1 MPTTEEQDKL
11 KERTWI
17 SEFAGSGMLRHA
29 GKNSFGQFG
38 QLAMPSSVRF
48 ASDTPDFCS
57 LCQCHRD
64 EPLDPW
70 HPKWGDERFCQ
81 LELFTSLVFAAGR
94 GLNRLFHGTLVPKQ
108 ILDEDRLLHSFWGSG
123 KVAFTRSP
131 EVAVHF
137 ATLER
142 DFSEQFGA
150 VLVFDKGLLQTRYR
164 VLPFAE
170 DGHPASSPGRGEFEE
185 CVMFRDV
192 ENISRYLITVVWHPC
207 ARPQPSSKPR
217 CGPSRRE
224 LRLGSRSRSSSRL

>member
-1 MPTTEEQDKL
+1 MIQ
-11 KERTWI
+11 
-17 SEFAGSGMLRHA
+17 HA

-38 QLAMPSSVRF
+38 QLAMPLPPVRL

-57 LCQCHRD
+57 QCQCHRD
-64 EPLDPW
+64 EPRPLDRQ

-108 ILDEDRLLHSFWGSG
+108 ILDEDRLLHSWGSG
-123 KVAFTRSP
+123 EVAFTRSP
-131 EVAVHF
+131 AVAVHF
-137 ATLER
+137 ATLEQDR
-142 DFSEQFGA
+142 PERFGA

-185 CVMFRDV
+185 YVMLRDI

-207 ARPQPSSKPR
+207 ARPPSPL
-217 CGPSRRE
+217 RR
-224 LRLGSRSRSSSRL
+224 RRR

>member
-17 SEFAGSGMLRHA
+17 SEFAGLCMLRHA
-29 GKNSFGQFG
+29 GKNSFGRFG
-38 QLAMPSSVRF
+38 QLAMPLSVRF

-57 LCQCHRD
+57 QCQCHRD
-64 EPLDPW
+64 EPLYRW
-70 HPKWGDERFCQ
+70 HPKWSEERFCQ

-108 ILDEDRLLHSFWGSG
+108 ILDEDRLLHSFWGSR

-131 EVAVHF
+131 AVAVHF

-142 DFSEQFGA
+142 DFSERFGA

-207 ARPQPSSKPR
+207 ARQQSGFARAASAVRGRP
-217 CGPSRRE
+217 RRE
-224 LRLGSRSRSSSRL
+224 ARGREFD